1 MKKLLFI
8 AGSFLTLSSTMAQ
21 KQIESVLAQPKM
33 IPALEE
39 RIQNPSHSNA
49 ASRGGMVV
57 FTEDFDNGFAG
68 NNGIGAWIPYDN
80 SGDTSIW
87 MLANATSPNGAY
99 SANAAVMA
107 STTASNG
114 WIIFDADFFQ
124 GGPITAANPVVDVS
138 GWLQSPM
145 IDCSQLTSVL
155 VDYEQYFRY
164 CCFPMSPLTVE
175 VSVDNGGT
183 WVVFPGHGDFSP
195 AANSGSANPLN
206 TVVDISCVAAGQT
219 SVLIRFGFNTA
230 NAAGY
235 SHYFWGLDDIS
246 VYGNPKANDIE
257 LRQVTNGDVFSVWE
271 YRLTPMEQKIMAA
284 DGGLLVGAIYR
295 NIGYNDQPNVNVNI
309 EIIDGAGNVVHS
321 QTENIGTVASYANAP
336 ECPAFVND
344 TLYVTTNW
352 EPTAVGSY
360 IINITM
366 SSDSTDET
374 PANNVLSREI
384 EFSADEYGHDD
395 TVLDIEILPTQVD
408 GSNPVEYE
416 ATGVGNFYHF
426 PYEGSTA
433 YGITALI
440 GPSTSSD
447 AYLQTFLINATGGL
461 NTAPS
466 VEASNEF
473 MVFPAMIG
481 ATGTEPFY
489 YLPFTDAA
497 QVLAGEVYF
506 AGIASDLSAMDD
518 PNYTS
523 SYELTFL
530 AQGNSDSDNSTA
542 QLERAGDNSFVWFTS
557 RSYSPAVRLI
567 LSNRVSVDEVNDETL
582 KTFQLFPNPAVTV
595 STVRYELN
603 KAAAVA
609 YEVRDIQ
616 GKLVSYSNL
625 GVQPIGINTIELAVA
640 EWQVGQYEISLVVEG
655 KRMFTRSLQVV
666 K

>member
-8 AGSFLTLSSTMAQ
+8 VGSLLSVSTLFAQ
-21 KQIESVLAQPKM
+21 KQNESNLAQPKM
-33 IPALEE
+33 IPVLEE
-39 RIQNPSHSNA
+39 RNQAMGSHGA
-49 ASRGGMVV
+49 GSRGGMIV

-68 NNGIGAWIPYDN
+68 NNGLGAWTPFDN

-99 SANAAVMA
+99 SVNAAVMA

-124 GGPITAANPVVDVS
+124 GGPITASNPVVDVS

-164 CCFPMSPLTVE
+164 CCFPTSPLTVE
-175 VSVDNGGT
+175 VSVDNGGS

-206 TVVDISCVAAGQT
+206 TVVDISCVAAGQS

-257 LRQVTNGDVFSVWE
+257 LRQVTNGDVFNVWE
-271 YRLTPMEQKIMAA
+271 YRLTPMEQKITSA
-284 DGGLLVGAIYR
+284 DGGLLVGVIYR
-295 NIGYNDQPNVNVNI
+295 NVGYNDQPNVNVNI
-309 EIIDGAGNVVHS
+309 EIVDGSGNTVHS

-344 TLYVTTNW
+344 TLYVSTNW
-352 EPTAVGSY
+352 EPSAVGSY
-360 IINITM
+360 IINVSMT
-366 SSDSTDET
+366 SDSTDET
-374 PANNVLSREI
+374 TGNNSLSREI

-395 TVLDIEILPTQVD
+395 LILDIEILPTEVD

-433 YGITALI
+433 YGVTMLL
-440 GPSTSSD
+440 GPTTTSG
-447 AYLQTFLINATGGL
+447 AYFQSFLINATGGL

-473 MVFPAMIG
+473 TAQGDLIG

-497 QVLAGEVYF
+497 ELLPGEVYF
-506 AGIASDLSAMDD
+506 AGLASDLVAMDD
-518 PNYTS
+518 PTFTTD
-523 SYELTFL
+523 YELTFL
-530 AQGNSDSDNSTA
+530 GQGNSDSDNSTA

-582 KTFQLFPNPAVTV
+582 KTFQLFPNPAVAV
-595 STVRYELN
+595 STVRYELS

-609 YEVRDIQ
+609 YEVRDVQ
-616 GKLVSYSNL
+616 GKLVSYANL
-625 GVQPIGINTIELAVA
+625 GVKPIGFNTIELPVSD
-640 EWQVGQYEISLVVEG
+640 WQVGQYEISLVVEG